1 MDTQIQVPCP
11 LCGCVD
17 TQTHSD
23 VNAGSLEH
31 QSLGSSRKTVS
42 HGRLLRCP
50 SCSFVFSEF
59 RPADE
64 DLHKLYREMD
74 TTVYERESQGR
85 RRTAMRHLRIL
96 EQYARAGHLLDV
108 GCASGNLLAAAA
120 DTGWAVTGVEPAS
133 SLCERAA
140 KLLNGRGQ
148 VQCLPLQQA
157 KLTPSSFDVVT
168 MWDVLEH
175 VTDPVKFLGLCV
187 TFLKP
192 SGILIVNVPD
202 ISSFQAWVLGEHWP
216 LLLPEHLNYFDR
228 KSLKYCGEIAGLRWV
243 AFGSRPASFSLDYI
257 LFRLSQHG
265 IPGAGFGR
273 RAAAKAALG
282 QLSLPIFLGES
293 YCVWQRP

>member
-1 MDTQIQVPCP
+1 
-11 LCGCVD
+11 
-17 TQTHSD
+17 
-23 VNAGSLEH
+23 
-31 QSLGSSRKTVS
+31 
-42 HGRLLRCP
+42 
-50 SCSFVFSEF
+50 
-59 RPADE
+59 
-64 DLHKLYREMD
+64 
-74 TTVYERESQGR
+74 
-85 RRTAMRHLRIL
+85 
-96 EQYARAGHLLDV
+96 
-108 GCASGNLLAAAA
+108 
-120 DTGWAVTGVEPAS
+120 
-133 SLCERAA
+133 
-140 KLLNGRGQ
+140 
-148 VQCLPLQQA
+148 
-157 KLTPSSFDVVT
+157 